1 MESAVVAAI
10 IVGSLSLLSLAYQK
24 YWEKR
29 REIEQELRRKKAEI
43 YEKFM
48 RTWLMLIPLAG
59 SDQKDISLEKLENS
73 FKEIAIGL
81 TIWGSDDVVEKW
93 SAIRRDLSLQTEK
106 ESENLL
112 QSLLAIEELLLCM
125 RLDLGHKNADLKP
138 KDVLRIFV
146 TDIDQVSE

>member
-1 MESAVVAAI
+1 M
-10 IVGSLSLLSLAYQK
+10 
-24 YWEKR
+24 
-29 REIEQELRRKKAEI
+29 
-43 YEKFM
+43 
-48 RTWLMLIPLAG
+48 
-59 SDQKDISLEKLENS
+59 
-73 FKEIAIGL
+73 
-81 TIWGSDDVVEKW
+81 VEKW